1 MAKVYR
7 KLSRLRDLAVGEVPV
22 SGLALVAA
30 SAISVLGAVALTV
43 RLPAEGV
50 KGTHGVAVAGWNIRF
65 RCLALCLVLFS
76 FITMVPRKQDY
87 SSITPE
93 KKMRLD

>member
-7 KLSRLRDLAVGEVPV
+7 KLRDLAVGEVPV

-65 RCLALCLVLFS
+65 RCLALCLVLLS
-76 FITMVPRKQDY
+76 LI
-87 SSITPE
+87 
-93 KKMRLD
+93 